1 MSDLSA
7 GQDVL
12 DQLDERVQRL
22 GATLSELGWD
32 LALHQLADEMPAA
45 RERLGYVGS
54 MTEAAA
60 NKVLNSVDAAQPA
73 CQSAAADADALA
85 LRLADLAS
93 HPELGVGEARAALS
107 EAVAALQHHSGVAR
121 AQCSV
126 LTDIVLA
133 QDFQDLSGQVIQKVV
148 AMIGHAEQQL
158 RRLLAQTGGQ
168 PAGSASA
175 ADLLGP
181 QPPDKAV
188 AQNEVDDLLASLGF

>member
-175 ADLLGP
+175 ADLQGP

>member
-73 CQSAAADADALA
+73 CQSAAADAEALA